1 MNGKPV
7 LNRRNLTRIV
17 AVWVATLVCVRQ
29 VDAEPP
35 LPESPPEANAAP
47 THPPAD
53 TIPSVG
59 TSPGD
64 LPAFEPTADPA
75 AAKRIEDA
83 LQGDSSAQIPGGVL
97 GDVIDIIQRRGSIL
111 DGSSLDPRMT
121 APGEMPPPDARI
133 PSRTGASP
141 VQTAESLLR
150 AARQLESLNEHTSG
164 QQPAHPSLLP
174 IPELARQMR
183 IQATRLLSIE
193 FPQAIQ

>member
-1 MNGKPV
+1 MNGKPL

-17 AVWVATLVCVRQ
+17 AVLVATFVCVPQ
-29 VDAEPP
+29 VDAQSP

-59 TSPGD
+59 TSPSD
-64 LPAFEPTADPA
+64 LPEFEPTADPA
-75 AAKRIEDA
+75 AAKRIVDA
-83 LQGDSSAQIPGGVL
+83 LQGGSSAQIPGGVL
-97 GDVIDIIQRRGSIL
+97 GDVIEIIQKRGSIL

-121 APGEMPPPDARI
+121 VPGEMSPPDVRT
-133 PSRTGASP
+133 PSRTGGSP
-141 VQTAESLLR
+141 VHTAESLLR
-150 AARQLESLNEHTSG
+150 AARQLESLNEHASG
-164 QQPAHPSLLP
+164 PQPTHPDLLS